1 VRCSLGA
8 DDPLMFGS
16 GLLAEYEV
24 ARAELGLTDGQ
35 LAGLART
42 SIETSGAPAPLIA
55 AATARIDGWLAAPA

>member
-42 SIETSGAPAPLIA
+42 SVETSGAPAGLIA
-55 AATARIDGWLAAPA
+55 AATAGIENWRAVPA